1 MPIMFNLSII
11 YISNFLS
18 FHKLYLL
25 EYKGLV
31 DENDAL
37 ADVLGQGYTLQGIHA
52 CKSFTLIFALKGL
65 RKHENLYYLAP
76 AQTNRTPTSHDTEIG
91 CIRLVLTGAK
101 KCNLIFVMRRPFKV
115 FIILVFIA
123 CC

>member
-52 CKSFTLIFALKGL
+52 CRSFTLILALKGL
-65 RKHENLYYLAP
+65 RIENMKIY
-76 AQTNRTPTSHDTEIG
+76 
-91 CIRLVLTGAK
+91 
-101 KCNLIFVMRRPFKV
+101 
-115 FIILVFIA
+115 II
-123 CC
+123 